1 MNNTQHINSDD
12 VTYKDLRQVRLALT
26 DRVKCNSI
34 ARHNQRNTNSIL
46 CAKQF
51 NWGSY
56 TYQVYIIIIVYI
68 YI

>member
-26 DRVKCNSI
+26 DTVKCNSI
-34 ARHNQRNTNSIL
+34 ARYNQRNTNSIL
-46 CAKQF
+46 CAGQL
-51 NWGSY
+51 NWGLH

-68 YI
+68 